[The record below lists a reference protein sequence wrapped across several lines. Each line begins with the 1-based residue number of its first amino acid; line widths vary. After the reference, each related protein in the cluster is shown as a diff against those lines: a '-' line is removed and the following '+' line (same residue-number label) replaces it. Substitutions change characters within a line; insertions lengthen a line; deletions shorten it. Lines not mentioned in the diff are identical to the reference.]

1 MLYQF
6 HLIDILFLLAVVAG
20 QDTVADVEVGRH
32 RLVVGDA
39 LGVVALHNAAY
50 LVRRLYGFLLDDF
63 VVMDDV
69 ENDFWGYDGKSGD
82 LIVSKELVADLDDA
96 LHTNFLG
103 GVVVTDGYGRLEVE
117 KSEEVGHLIGLGG
130 GYVIDDGAL
139 LDGSN

>member
-6 HLIDILFLLAVVAG
+6 YLINILFLLAVVACE
-20 QDTVADVEVGRH
+20 DTVVDVEVGRH

-39 LGVVALHNAAY
+39 FGVVTLHDAAY
-50 LVRRLYGFLLDDF
+50 LVGGLYGFLLDDF
-63 VVMDDV
+63 VVVYDV
-69 ENDFWGYDGKSGD
+69 EDDLGGYDGESGD

-96 LHTNFLG
+96 LHANFLG
-103 GVVVTDGYGRLEVE
+103 GVVITDGNGRLEVE